1 MEKTKDR
8 TPEDNTAYATKQYW
22 DQRYEQCVSFHSI
35 HNIFLR
41 EFQMI
46 IARFDIYDLFN
57 LIILF
62 YLICTFCQDLHLC
75 R

>member
-35 HNIFLR
+35 HNLATIIRISDDYR
-41 EFQMI
+41 EI
-46 IARFDIYDLFN
+46 
-57 LIILF
+57 
-62 YLICTFCQDLHLC
+62 
-75 R
+75 